1 MSNKLLINNDI
12 VFSEL
17 NYPLYH
23 MGEMDISKKSNFSH
37 EGNGL
42 SVSICP
48 LAWLNIINVSSSK
61 VWKLDKKNIK
71 LLDYYSIPKKSH
83 KDIIQWGI
91 KNNYLTKVKGRYIYK
106 YYDDE
111 FKQTI
116 DILCNSFK
124 EACLE
129 ACLENEYPTYED
141 YLKSK
146 EAKDEVIVPTISY
159 NPTQKLIN
167 TFLIEINKDNI
178 KDMVLM
184 LYLEKYTD
192 YDGIYWRHE
201 LDTDI
206 LSAPCGV
213 IFNSRLKFF
222 NKKLVSLE
230 GAYKIK
236 NQLYEYEDEYED

>member
-23 MGEMDISKKSNFSH
+23 MGEMDISKKSSFSY

-42 SVSICP
+42 SVSMCP

-61 VWKLDKKNIK
+61 VWELDKKDIK
-71 LLDYYSIPKKSH
+71 LLDYYSIPEKSR

-91 KNNYLTKVKGRYIYK
+91 KNDYLIAVEGRYIYK
-106 YYDDE
+106 LYDE
-111 FKQTI
+111 FERTM
-116 DILCNSFK
+116 DMLCDSFK

-129 ACLENEYPTYED
+129 ACLENEYSSYED
-141 YLKSK
+141 YLNSEESK
-146 EAKDEVIVPTISY
+146 KEIIIPTISY
-159 NPTQKLIN
+159 NPTGKLIKES
-167 TFLIEINKDNI
+167 LIKIDKDNI
-178 KDMVLM
+178 EDMVLM